1 MANEENN
8 NLVQLQ
14 DENGNDL
21 NFEHLMTLEHE
32 GNYYVLLE
40 ATEDMDDCKEGE
52 AVILKIIRD
61 EESDEDVYATIEDED
76 EFNAVFEKCMA
87 AMEEEDAMADA
98 LELEPDEEDGDE
110 TVPGFLTELPALYQ
124 GVLPIPFAS
133 I

>member
-32 GNYYVLLE
+32 GSYYVLLE

-52 AVILKIIRD
+52 AIILKIIR
-61 EESDEDVYATIEDED
+61 D

-98 LELEPDEEDGDE
+98 LELEPDEDEGDE
-110 TVPGFLTELPALYQ
+110 E
-124 GVLPIPFAS
+124 
-133 I
+133 

>member
-32 GNYYVLLE
+32 GSYYVLLE

-52 AVILKIIRD
+52 AIILKIIRD
-61 EESDEDVYATIEDED
+61 EDSDEDVYATIEDED
-76 EFNAVFEKCMA
+76 EMDEIADIF
-87 AMEEEDAMADA
+87 MERLEEDYDVI
-98 LELEPDEEDGDE
+98 DEE
-110 TVPGFLTELPALYQ
+110 
-124 GVLPIPFAS
+124 
-133 I
+133 

>member
-61 EESDEDVYATIEDED
+61 EESDED

-110 TVPGFLTELPALYQ
+110 E
-124 GVLPIPFAS
+124 
-133 I
+133 

>member
-87 AMEEEDAMADA
+87 AMEEEDEAAA
-98 LELEPDEEDGDE
+98 LEMEAVDLNDGDE
-110 TVPGFLTELPALYQ
+110 E
-124 GVLPIPFAS
+124 
-133 I
+133 